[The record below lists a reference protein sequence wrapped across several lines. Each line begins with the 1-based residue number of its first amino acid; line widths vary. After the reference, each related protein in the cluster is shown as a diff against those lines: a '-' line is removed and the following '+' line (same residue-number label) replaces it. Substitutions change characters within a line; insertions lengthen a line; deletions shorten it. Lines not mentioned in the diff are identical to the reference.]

1 MHKKIESLIG
11 RFGSFIYENPL
22 KIIVVILVLLAF
34 PISHLKDM
42 KMDTSTEGY
51 MHEDDPVLI
60 NYNKFKKQFGDDER
74 IILAINNDNI
84 FSIEFLRKLKK
95 IHKELESK
103 VPYIEDIISLY
114 NVRNTRGEGDKLFTN
129 DLLKEFPKTEEDA
142 LKIKEYAMN
151 SEFYRDLLI
160 SQNGKVTAILLETD
174 IFSSQGI
181 ENSFVDNDL
190 SKGFEEKTQNS
201 KFLTDEEKIETQK
214 IIYDIVEKY
223 KLEGLDISISGSPII
238 AGELKSQMRSDMQKF
253 MRITFLLILI
263 FLFVIFKRLSA
274 VIYPLI
280 VILFSLLSTLGFMAW
295 SGVAFKIPS
304 QILPSLIWAISIG
317 ATVHILSIFFDRFNS
332 SDNKKESLIYALE
345 HSGLAIIMTSITTA
359 IGIGSFSNSS
369 VSPISDLGVFAALG
383 VIISLIL
390 TLTLLPALLSITK
403 LKAKPKKEIGR
414 IDLFMKKIAYIPLKY
429 TKTIFVGSAIVILI
443 SGIASLQVNLSYNPL
458 LWFKADNI
466 TRTSTE
472 AIDKKMNGTVTIEVE
487 IDTDKE
493 NGWIDPIKLEKLNQ
507 LTSKLENYKDEYT
520 YIGKVVSLATIVKEI
535 NQALHGN
542 EYKYYTIPKDAKL
555 VSQELLLFENSGSD
569 DLEDFIDSQFSK
581 TRITIKIPWTDAIK
595 AIAVLRYVES
605 EVKKE
610 FSEEKVNIT
619 GMVPLIFNTFSN
631 AVYSSAQ
638 SYVLAFIVITFMMMF
653 IFGSI
658 RLGLISMIPNLT
670 PIVMGLFLMY
680 LFKIPLDMFTL
691 LIGSIAI
698 GLTVDDT
705 IHFIHNFKRYYLQK
719 SEIKYAIEET
729 FFTTGKA
736 MLITTLILSFAFYSY
751 LAASM
756 VSVENFGLL
765 TGSVI
770 IFALLSDLLL
780 APALIDVVT

>member
-1 MHKKIESLIG
+1 
-11 RFGSFIYENPL
+11 
-22 KIIVVILVLLAF
+22 
-34 PISHLKDM
+34 
-42 KMDTSTEGY
+42 MDTSTEGY
-51 MHEDDPVLI
+51 MHQDDPVLT
-60 NYNKFKKQFGDDER
+60 NYNKFKKQFGHDER
-74 IILAINNDNI
+74 IILAIDNDNI

-542 EYKYYTIPKDAKL
+542 EYKYYTIPKDVKL

-595 AIAVLRYVES
+595 AIAVLRHVES

-780 APALIDVVT
+780 APALMIIVAKRGWIK